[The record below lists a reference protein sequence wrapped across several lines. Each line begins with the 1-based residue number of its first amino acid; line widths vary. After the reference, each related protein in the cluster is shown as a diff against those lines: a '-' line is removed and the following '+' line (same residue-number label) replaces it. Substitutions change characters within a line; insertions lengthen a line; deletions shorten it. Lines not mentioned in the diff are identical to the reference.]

1 MYSIR
6 KKILMFFLISSLT
19 TLIISAFFVNSTI
32 NNTFKDY
39 MEDLQN
45 KRDERIIQYFQQVYK
60 KDKQWKK
67 NSGEELVHEAYMSNY
82 CLTLMDENK
91 NIIWSMNPD
100 EIKARIH
107 MENMMGQNKGVYTT
121 DTYEITD
128 KGKVVGY
135 VSIGQYSSLLLSEED
150 IKFKNRINEGI
161 FISLIFAVIITIIIS
176 IYLSKDFS
184 KPIKKVSDISV
195 ELSRG
200 NYDVESNNESNIIEI
215 NNLQSSIEGLKEKL
229 KNQDALRKR
238 LVSDISHEVRTPLNI
253 LQNNLEAMMDGI
265 IPINDDT
272 LSGLNDEVIRFSK
285 LLDNLN
291 VLKEMEGKDI
301 NLDFQKISLNKIISA
316 VIQDFKVTSKEKG
329 VTINFDNDDKEYFIS
344 GDENSLKQVFINLI
358 SNSLK
363 FVEEGGKVWIN
374 IEETKENIVV
384 EVIDNGVGIKK
395 EDLPFVFERL
405 YRGDKSRNK
414 IEGSGIGLA
423 IVKNI
428 LTFHS
433 AWIKVESDVDRGTKI
448 SINFKKI

>member
-1 MYSIR
+1 MHSIR
-6 KKILMFFLISSLT
+6 RKILIFFLVSSLT
-19 TLIISAFFVNSTI
+19 TLIVSAFFVNSTI

-67 NSGEELVHEAYMSNY
+67 NSGEELVHEAYMGNY

-107 MENMMGQNKGVYTT
+107 MENMMGQNKGIYTT

-128 KGKVVGY
+128 KGMVVGY

-215 NNLQSSIEGLKEKL
+215 NNLQNSIEGLKEKL

-238 LVSDISHEVRTPLNI
+238 LVSDISHEVRTPLNV

-301 NLDFQKISLNKIISA
+301 NLNFEKVSLNKIILA

-329 VTINFDNDDKEYFIS
+329 VAINFDNDSKEYFIS

-374 IEETKENIVV
+374 IEETKENIVA
-384 EVIDNGVGIKK
+384 EVIDNGIGIKE
-395 EDLPFVFERL
+395 EDLPFIFERL

-423 IVKNI
+423 VVKNI

-448 SINFKKI
+448 SIIFKKI